1 MQQTIRIGV
10 DIGGTFTDV
19 ALEDGDRCLT
29 AKVLTTP
36 EAPEIGVL
44 AALDEATRR
53 AGVEAA
59 DAGLIIHGTTLA
71 TNALIERSGARTALL
86 TTEGFRDV
94 LEMGTESRFDQYDL
108 GMQKPPPLIPRRH
121 RFVVRER
128 VGADGQVL
136 LPLERA
142 ELEALVP
149 KLVAAGIESLAI
161 AFLHSFAHPDHE
173 CLAAEVLGQALPD
186 LWLSMSSEVSPEIRE
201 YERFST
207 TAANAYLQ
215 PLVSGYLERLRR
227 ELDAAGFKA
236 PLFLMLSSGGVCEL
250 ETARRFPVR
259 LVESGPAGGAILACD
274 VARQCGFK
282 EVVSFD
288 MGGTTAK
295 ICLVDEAQPQM
306 SRDMEVARAYRFKAG
321 SGLPLRIPVIEMVE
335 IGAGGGSIARL
346 DAMQR
351 IQVGPQ
357 SAGAQPG
364 PACYGQGGST
374 PTVTDANVV
383 LGRIDPNHFAGGTMV
398 LDAEAAKAA
407 LRTDLT
413 GLGEAVPAA
422 FGIAEIVD
430 ENMANAARE
439 HAVERGKSLAGRTL
453 IAFGGSAP
461 IHAARLAEKLDIA
474 RVVVP
479 LAAGVGS
486 AIGFL
491 RAPVAFQVA
500 RTNYQ
505 RLGGLDPAALNAMFA
520 AMSQEARAVVAR
532 GAPGVAPEEA
542 RFGYMRYL
550 GQGHEIPV
558 EVPAGEL
565 DGKAGGLLREAYD
578 RAYRARYGRL
588 MEGVDVEVM
597 SWGLALTAAGNA
609 SPGAEPVAPLPPP
622 EPDHRREIFAA
633 ATGAFGSVPVYHR
646 SQLTPGEVL
655 PGPAVI
661 VEDQTTTVVTSA
673 FEASLNGPGHIVL
686 ERRKQ
691 AP

>member
-1 MQQTIRIGV
+1 MSQNIRIGV

-19 ALEDGDRCLT
+19 ALEDGAQCLT

-36 EAPEIGVL
+36 EAPERGVL
-44 AALDEATRR
+44 SALGEATRR
-53 AGVEAA
+53 AGLEAA
-59 DAGLIIHGTTLA
+59 DVGVIIHGTTLA

-86 TTEGFRDV
+86 STRGFRDV

-108 GMQKPPPLIPRRH
+108 GMEKPPPLIPRRH
-121 RFVVRER
+121 RFVVGER

-136 LPLERA
+136 LALEPA

-149 KLVAAGIESLAI
+149 ELEAAGIESLAI
-161 AFLHSFAHPDHE
+161 GFLHSFAHPDHE
-173 CLAAEVLGQALPD
+173 HLAAEVLGRALPD
-186 LWLSMSSEVSPEIRE
+186 LWLSLSSQVSPEIRE

-207 TAANAYLQ
+207 TAANAYVQ
-215 PLVSGYLERLRR
+215 PLVAGYLERLSQG
-227 ELDAAGFKA
+227 LAAAGFTA

-250 ETARRFPVR
+250 ETAHRFPVR
-259 LVESGPAGGAILACD
+259 LIESGPAGGAILACD
-274 VARQCGFK
+274 VARQCGFD

-295 ICLVDEAQPQM
+295 ICLVDQAQAQM

-346 DAMQR
+346 DALQR

-364 PACYGQGGST
+364 PACYGQGGSAA
-374 PTVTDANVV
+374 TVTDANVA
-383 LGRIDPNHFAGGTMV
+383 LGRIDPEHFAGGTMK
-398 LDAEAAKAA
+398 LDAEAATTA
-407 LRTDLT
+407 LKTNLT
-413 GLGEAVPAA
+413 SLGEAVSAA

-461 IHAARLAEKLDIA
+461 IHAARLAEKLGIA
-474 RVVVP
+474 RIVVP

-505 RLGGLDPAALNAMFA
+505 RLSSLDAAQLNAMFA
-520 AMSQEARAVVAR
+520 AMSEEARAVVAR
-532 GAPGVAPEEA
+532 GAPQAAPLEA
-542 RFGYMRYL
+542 RFGYMRYQ

-558 EVPAGEL
+558 EVAAGKLSDE
-565 DGKAGGLLREAYD
+565 AGGMLRQAYD
-578 RAYRARYGRL
+578 QAYLARYGRL

-597 SWGLALTAAGNA
+597 SWGLALTAEGSA
-609 SPGAEPVAPLPPP
+609 SPKAVPVAAQAAPD
-622 EPDHRREIFAA
+622 PDHQREIFAA
-633 ATGAFGSVPVYHR
+633 AAGGFDTVPVYHR
-646 SQLTPGEVL
+646 DRLAPGMVL

-661 VEDQTTTVVTSA
+661 VEDQTTTVVTAA
-673 FEASLNGPGHIVL
+673 FAATVNGPGHLVL
-686 ERRKQ
+686 ERQ
-691 AP
+691 EAIS

>member
-1 MQQTIRIGV
+1 MRKAIRIGV

-19 ALEDGDRCLT
+19 ALEDGRQCVT

-36 EAPEIGVL
+36 EAAENGVL

-53 AGVEAA
+53 AGVEPPEV
-59 DAGLIIHGTTLA
+59 GLIIHGTTLA

-94 LEMGTESRFDQYDL
+94 LEMGTESRFEQYDL

-128 VGADGQVL
+128 VGADGRVL
-136 LPLERA
+136 RPLEA
-142 ELEALVP
+142 ADLEALVP
-149 KLVAAGIESLAI
+149 RIEAAGSESLAI

-173 CLAAEVLGQALPD
+173 ELAAEVLSRALPG
-186 LWLSMSSEVSPEIRE
+186 LWLSLSSQVSPEIRE

-207 TAANAYLQ
+207 TAANAYVQ
-215 PLVSGYLERLRR
+215 PLVAGYLERLRHG
-227 ELDAAGFKA
+227 LDAAGFAA

-259 LVESGPAGGAILACD
+259 LVESGPAGGAILAAD
-274 VARQCGFK
+274 VARQCGFH

-295 ICLVDEAQPQM
+295 ICLVDEARPQM
-306 SRDMEVARAYRFKAG
+306 SRDMEVAREYRFKAG

-346 DAMQR
+346 DALQR

-357 SAGAQPG
+357 SAGAEPG
-364 PACYGQGGST
+364 PASYGRGGSQ
-374 PTVTDANVV
+374 PTVTDANVE
-383 LGRIDPNHFAGGTMV
+383 LGRIDPMHFAGGTMV
-398 LDAEAAKAA
+398 LDAEAASAA
-407 LRTDLT
+407 LKS
-413 GLGEAVPAA
+413 GLASLGDPLSAA

-461 IHAARLAEKLDIA
+461 IHAARLAEKLGIA
-474 RVVVP
+474 RIVVP

-505 RLGGLDPAALNAMFA
+505 RLGSLDAAALNAMFA
-520 AMSQEARAVVAR
+520 AMSSESRAVVAR
-532 GAPGVAPEEA
+532 GAPGARPAEA
-542 RFGYMRYL
+542 RFGYMRYV
-550 GQGHEIPV
+550 GQGHEIAV

-565 DGKAGGLLREAYD
+565 GDGAGELLRQAYD
-578 RAYRARYGRL
+578 RAYLVRYGRL
-588 MEGVDVEVM
+588 MEGVDIEVM
-597 SWGLALTAAGNA
+597 SWGLELVAAGSA
-609 SPGAEPVAPLPPP
+609 SPPAQPVAPLAPPDA
-622 EPDHRREIFAA
+622 DHKRQLFAGA
-633 ATGAFGSVPVYHR
+633 AGAFSAVPVYLRH
-646 SQLTPGEVL
+646 QLAPGMEL
-655 PGPAVI
+655 SGPAVI
-661 VEDQTTTVVTSA
+661 VEDQTTTVVTAAFTAGLNSA
-673 FEASLNGPGHIVL
+673 GHIVL
-686 ERRKQ
+686 ERRSP
-691 AP
+691 A